1 MHCNAYGYLL
11 TRFVSFRQTFVHSF
25 SFISTLV
32 QNPESIWIAQ
42 EITMCCVYNAY
53 ECALVHSQTKR
64 EMKKR
69 KRQMHKRMCMG
80 YKCNSNICFS
90 SGNFQQRKGYIIE
103 FEFNSNRETML
114 NLHKDERPSIL
125 WCCSVNLCSDNR
137 FLSHEYAHTLSLLF
151 FLIVSFFTPSFIP
164 SSPQIH
170 FVQIADLQIY

>member
-1 MHCNAYGYLL
+1 MRTVICLL
-11 TRFVSFRQTFVHSF
+11 VSFRLDRRSFIRFRSFWHSF
-25 SFISTLV
+25 KIRKAFELLKKLQCV
-32 QNPESIWIAQ
+32 VY
-42 EITMCCVYNAY
+42 TM
-53 ECALVHSQTKR
+53 HMTKR